1 MTASDIADRYA
12 VVGYPV
18 QHSWSPFIHAMFAKQ
33 TGQAMTYN
41 RLEITPEDFV
51 AEVQRFFTQ
60 GGKGLNVTLPHKQ
73 AARALVGFCTP
84 RAEMA
89 GAVNT
94 LMPQDGQLLGDN
106 TDGAGLVTD
115 LTRNLG
121 LELQDKR
128 ILLLGAGGA
137 ARGVVGPLL
146 ATAPAYLEIANRN
159 GERAH
164 ALAQEFAALGNV
176 HGCEFTAATCSAFDL
191 VLNAT
196 AASLQDTVPPV
207 PAEAVTEQTLCYDM
221 AYGLGDTAFTQWAKQ
236 QGAGHAVT
244 GWGMLVEQAAESF
257 LLWRGIKPQTKPV
270 LAAILE
276 RGSAATRSQEP
287 GGASP

>member
-1 MTASDIADRYA
+1 MNASDAADRYA

-18 QHSWSPFIHAMFAKQ
+18 QHSWSPFIHAMFARQ

-41 RLEITPEDFV
+41 RLEITPEHFV
-51 AEVQRFFTQ
+51 AEVQRFFDQ

-73 AARALVGFCTP
+73 AARALVGLCTP
-84 RAEMA
+84 RADMA

-94 LMPQDGQLLGDN
+94 LAPQDGQLLGDN
-106 TDGAGLVTD
+106 TDGAGLITD
-115 LTRNLG
+115 LTHNLG
-121 LELQDKR
+121 MDLHDKR

-137 ARGVVGPLL
+137 ARGVVAPLL
-146 ATAPAYLEIANRN
+146 ATAPAYLQIANRN
-159 GERAH
+159 GDRAR
-164 ALAQEFAALGNV
+164 ALAQEFGALGNV
-176 HGCEFTAATCSAFDL
+176 HGCEFTQASAAAFDL

-196 AASLQDTVPPV
+196 AASLQDAVPPV
-207 PAEAVTEQTLCYDM
+207 PPDAVTEQTLCYDM

-236 QGAGHAVT
+236 NGAGHAVT

-257 LLWRGIKPQTKPV
+257 LLWRGLKPQTKPV

-276 RGSAATRSQEP
+276 RGTERKAA
-287 GGASP
+287 G